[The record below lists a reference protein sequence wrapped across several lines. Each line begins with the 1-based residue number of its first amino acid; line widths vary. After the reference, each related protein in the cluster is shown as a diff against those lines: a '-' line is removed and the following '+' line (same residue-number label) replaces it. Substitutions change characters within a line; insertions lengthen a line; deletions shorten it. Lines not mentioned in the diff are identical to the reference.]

1 MLLIKKW
8 LPKIIIV
15 IAIIAICSILF
26 EKCSSNVEHKAFLAQ
41 VDSLHKVNDSLSVEI
56 MNDNAIIDSLNY
68 VDAVLTVKS
77 NILKDNIKALKEDKS
92 KLEAAAKMKPYEID
106 SFFVVRY
113 AEQYKVETKDTTIL
127 PVPVSK
133 AVVVDLI
140 DFDRTKN
147 IVLNQ
152 DSLITNLES
161 TVNGKDKVIV
171 TLRTKE
177 GNYESIIQKQVQQ
190 QDNYKIIVEGL
201 KGDIKKLDRKNK
213 INKLAKFGMGFLI
226 LGLAVT
232 HK

>member
-1 MLLIKKW
+1 M
-8 LPKIIIV
+8 KIAV
-15 IAIIAICSILF
+15 KGIIALF
-26 EKCSSNVEHKAFLAQ
+26 LVASVYLLFKEFDGVRFKTEAYENQIEQLAVQ
-41 VDSLHKVNDSLSVEI
+41 IDSLHGQNDSLETTIQVVEKE
-56 MNDNAIIDSLNY
+56 NL
-68 VDAVLTVKS
+68 VLEQKTKTLSSKVKE
-77 NILKDNIKALKEDKS
+77 LKEDKS
-92 KLEAAAKMKPYEID
+92 ELEAAAKMRPHEID

-133 AVVVDLI
+133 AIVVDLV

-190 QDNYKIIVEGL
+190 QDNYKIMVEGL

-213 INKLAKFGMGFLI
+213 INKLTKFGMGFLI

>member
-1 MLLIKKW
+1 MKVAIKGVIVLFLLAGVW
-8 LPKIIIV
+8 LIFKEFGEV
-15 IAIIAICSILF
+15 RFKTESYERAIDS
-26 EKCSSNVEHKAFLAQ
+26 LAVQ
-41 VDSLHKVNDSLSVEI
+41 IDSLHGQNDSLETTIQVVEKE
-56 MNDNAIIDSLNY
+56 NL
-68 VDAVLTVKS
+68 VLEQKTKTLTGK
-77 NILKDNIKALKEDKS
+77 IKDLKEDKS
-92 KLEAAAKMKPYEID
+92 ELEAAAKMRPHEID

-113 AEQYKVETKDTTIL
+113 AEQYKIETKDTTIL

-190 QDNYKIIVEGL
+190 QDNYKIMVEGL

>member
-1 MLLIKKW
+1 MK
-8 LPKIIIV
+8 
-15 IAIIAICSILF
+15 IAIKGVIVLFLLAAIWLLVKEFDGVRFKTESYENTID
-26 EKCSSNVEHKAFLAQ
+26 SLA
-41 VDSLHKVNDSLSVEI
+41 VHIDSLHGQNDSLET
-56 MNDNAIIDSLNY
+56 AIIDEEYKNQ
-68 VDAVLTVKS
+68 VLTVKA
-77 NILKDNIKALKEDKS
+77 NVLKDNIKALKEDKS
-92 KLEAAAKMKPYEID
+92 ELEAAAKMRPHEID

-133 AVVVDLI
+133 AIVVDLL

-161 TVNGKDKVIV
+161 TVTGKDKVIV

-177 GNYESIIQKQVQQ
+177 DNFQSIIQKQVQQ
-190 QDNYKIIVEGL
+190 QDNYKVIVEGL
-201 KGDIKKLDRKNK
+201 KGDLKKYDLKMKRNK
-213 INKLAKFGMGFLI
+213 IEKFVMGALI
-226 LGLAVT
+226 IGLAVT

>member
-1 MLLIKKW
+1 MK
-8 LPKIIIV
+8 
-15 IAIIAICSILF
+15 IAIKGVIVLFLLAAIWLIFKQF
-26 EKCSSNVEHKAFLAQ
+26 EGARFQTESYENTIDSLA
-41 VDSLHKVNDSLSVEI
+41 VHIDSLHVQNDSLET
-56 MNDNAIIDSLNY
+56 AIIDEEYKNK
-68 VDAVLTVKS
+68 VLIVES

-92 KLEAAAKMKPYEID
+92 ELEAAAKMRPHEID

-133 AVVVDLI
+133 AVVVDLV
-140 DFDRTKN
+140 DLDRTRN

-190 QDNYKIIVEGL
+190 QDNYKIMVEGL

-213 INKLAKFGMGFLI
+213 INKLTKFGMGFLI

>member
-1 MLLIKKW
+1 MKVAIKGVIVLFLLAAIW
-8 LPKIIIV
+8 LLVKEFDGVRFKTESYENTID
-15 IAIIAICSILF
+15 S
-26 EKCSSNVEHKAFLAQ
+26 LA
-41 VDSLHKVNDSLSVEI
+41 VHIDSLHGQNDSLET
-56 MNDNAIIDSLNY
+56 AIIDQEYKNK
-68 VDAVLTVKS
+68 VLIVKS

-92 KLEAAAKMKPYEID
+92 ELEAAAKMRPHEID

-133 AVVVDLI
+133 AIVVDLL

-161 TVNGKDKVIV
+161 TVTGKDKVIV

-177 GNYESIIQKQVQQ
+177 DNFQSIIQKQVQQ
-190 QDNYKIIVEGL
+190 QDNYKVIVEGL
-201 KGDIKKLDRKNK
+201 KGDLKKYDLKMKRNK
-213 INKLAKFGMGFLI
+213 IEKFVMGALI
-226 LGLAVT
+226 IGLAVT

>member
-1 MLLIKKW
+1 M
-8 LPKIIIV
+8 KIAV
-15 IAIIAICSILF
+15 KGIIALF
-26 EKCSSNVEHKAFLAQ
+26 LVACVYLVFKEFDGVRFKTEAYENAIDSLAVQ
-41 VDSLHKVNDSLSVEI
+41 IDSLHGQNDSLENTIQVVEKE
-56 MNDNAIIDSLNY
+56 NL
-68 VDAVLTVKS
+68 VLEQKTKTLTGK
-77 NILKDNIKALKEDKS
+77 IKDLKEDKS
-92 KLEAAAKMKPYEID
+92 ELEAAAKMRPHEID

-133 AVVVDLI
+133 AVVVDLV

-190 QDNYKIIVEGL
+190 QDNYKIMVEGL

>member
-1 MLLIKKW
+1 M
-8 LPKIIIV
+8 KIAV
-15 IAIIAICSILF
+15 KGIIALF
-26 EKCSSNVEHKAFLAQ
+26 LVASVYLLFKEFDGVRFKTEAYEHAIDSLAVQ
-41 VDSLHKVNDSLSVEI
+41 IDSLHGQNDSLENTIQVVEKE
-56 MNDNAIIDSLNY
+56 NL
-68 VDAVLTVKS
+68 VLEQKTKTLS
-77 NILKDNIKALKEDKS
+77 GKIKELKEDKS
-92 KLEAAAKMKPYEID
+92 ELEAAAKMRPHEID

-133 AVVVDLI
+133 AIVVDLV

-152 DSLITNLES
+152 DSLIANLEN
-161 TVNGKDKVIV
+161 TVQGKDKVIV

-177 GNYESIIQKQVQQ
+177 SNYESIIQKQVQQ
-190 QDNYKIIVEGL
+190 QDNYKIMVEGL
-201 KGDIKKLDRKNK
+201 KGDIRKLDRKDK
-213 INKLAKFGMGFLI
+213 LNKLTKFGMGFLI

>member
-1 MLLIKKW
+1 MK
-8 LPKIIIV
+8 
-15 IAIIAICSILF
+15 IAIKGVIVLFLLAAIWLIFKQF
-26 EKCSSNVEHKAFLAQ
+26 EGARFQTESYENTIDSLA
-41 VDSLHKVNDSLSVEI
+41 VHIDSLHGQNDSLEATIQVVEQE
-56 MNDNAIIDSLNY
+56 NL
-68 VDAVLTVKS
+68 VLEQKTKTLTGKVKE
-77 NILKDNIKALKEDKS
+77 LKEDKS
-92 KLEAAAKMKPYEID
+92 ELEAAAKMRPHEID

-133 AVVVDLI
+133 AVVVDLV
-140 DFDRTKN
+140 DLDRTRN

-190 QDNYKIIVEGL
+190 QDNYKIMVEGL

-213 INKLAKFGMGFLI
+213 INKLTKFGMGFLI

>member
-1 MLLIKKW
+1 MK
-8 LPKIIIV
+8 
-15 IAIIAICSILF
+15 IAIKGVIVLFLLAAIWLIFKEFGEVRFKTESYENTID
-26 EKCSSNVEHKAFLAQ
+26 SLA
-41 VDSLHKVNDSLSVEI
+41 VHIDSLHVQNDSLETTIQAVE
-56 MNDNAIIDSLNY
+56 
-68 VDAVLTVKS
+68 
-77 NILKDNIKALKEDKS
+77 KDNLVLEQKTKTLTGKIKDLKEDKS
-92 KLEAAAKMKPYEID
+92 ELEAAAKLRPHEID

-190 QDNYKIIVEGL
+190 QDNYKVIVEGL

-213 INKLAKFGMGFLI
+213 INKLTKFGMGFLI

>member
-1 MLLIKKW
+1 MKVAIKGVIVLFLLVGVW
-8 LPKIIIV
+8 LIFKEFGEV
-15 IAIIAICSILF
+15 RFKTESYERAIDS
-26 EKCSSNVEHKAFLAQ
+26 LAVQ
-41 VDSLHKVNDSLSVEI
+41 IDSLHGQNDSLETTIQVVEKE
-56 MNDNAIIDSLNY
+56 NL
-68 VDAVLTVKS
+68 VLEQKTKTLTGK
-77 NILKDNIKALKEDKS
+77 IKDLKEDKS
-92 KLEAAAKMKPYEID
+92 ELEAAAKMRPHEID

-133 AVVVDLI
+133 AVVVDLV

>member
-1 MLLIKKW
+1 M
-8 LPKIIIV
+8 KIAV
-15 IAIIAICSILF
+15 KGIIALF
-26 EKCSSNVEHKAFLAQ
+26 LVASVYLLFKEFDGVRFKTEAYENQIEQLAVQ
-41 VDSLHKVNDSLSVEI
+41 IDSLHGQNDSLETTIQVVEKE
-56 MNDNAIIDSLNY
+56 NL
-68 VDAVLTVKS
+68 VLEQKTKTLSSKVKE
-77 NILKDNIKALKEDKS
+77 LKEDKS
-92 KLEAAAKMKPYEID
+92 ELEAAAKMRPHEID

-133 AVVVDLI
+133 AIVVDLV

-177 GNYESIIQKQVQQ
+177 GNYESIIQKQVEQQ
-190 QDNYKIIVEGL
+190 NNYKVMVEGL
-201 KGDIKKLDRKNK
+201 KGDIRKLDRKNK
-213 INKLAKFGMGFLI
+213 LNKITKFAMGALI
-226 LGLAVT
+226 IGLAVT

>member
-1 MLLIKKW
+1 MK
-8 LPKIIIV
+8 
-15 IAIIAICSILF
+15 IAIKGVIVLFLLAAIWLLF
-26 EKCSSNVEHKAFLAQ
+26 KEFDGVRFKTESYEKAIDSLAVQ
-41 VDSLHKVNDSLSVEI
+41 IDSLHDQNDSLEATIQVVEQE
-56 MNDNAIIDSLNY
+56 NL
-68 VDAVLTVKS
+68 VLEQKTKTLS
-77 NILKDNIKALKEDKS
+77 GKIKELKEDKS
-92 KLEAAAKMKPYEID
+92 ELEAAAKMRPHEID

-113 AEQYKVETKDTTIL
+113 AEQYKIETKDTTIL

-133 AVVVDLI
+133 AVVVDLV
-140 DFDRTKN
+140 DLDRTRN

-177 GNYESIIQKQVQQ
+177 GNYESIIQKQVEQQ
-190 QDNYKIIVEGL
+190 NNYKVMVEGL

-213 INKLAKFGMGFLI
+213 INKLTKFGMGFLI

>member
-1 MLLIKKW
+1 MKIAIKV
-8 LPKIIIV
+8 IIV
-15 IAIIAICSILF
+15 LFLVACTYLIFKEFDGVRFKTETYEHAI
-26 EKCSSNVEHKAFLAQ
+26 
-41 VDSLHKVNDSLSVEI
+41 DSLAVEIKGLHNQNDSLETTIQVVEKENSVLEQKTKTL
-56 MNDNAIIDSLNY
+56 SG
-68 VDAVLTVKS
+68 K
-77 NILKDNIKALKEDKS
+77 IKELKEDKS
-92 KLEAAAKMKPYEID
+92 ELIAVAKMKPHEID
-106 SFFVVRY
+106 SFFVDRY
-113 AEQYKVETKDTTIL
+113 KEQYKVVTKDTTIL

-133 AVVVDLI
+133 AVVVDLV
-140 DFDRTKN
+140 DLDRTKT

-201 KGDIKKLDRKNK
+201 KGDIRKLDRKNK
-213 INKLAKFGMGFLI
+213 LNKLTKFGMGVLI
-226 LGLAVT
+226 VGLAVT

>member
-1 MLLIKKW
+1 MKVAIKGVIVLFLLAGVW
-8 LPKIIIV
+8 LIFKEFGEV
-15 IAIIAICSILF
+15 RFKTESYERAIDS
-26 EKCSSNVEHKAFLAQ
+26 LAVQ
-41 VDSLHKVNDSLSVEI
+41 IDSLHGQNDSLETTIQVVEKE
-56 MNDNAIIDSLNY
+56 NL
-68 VDAVLTVKS
+68 VLEQKTKTLTGK
-77 NILKDNIKALKEDKS
+77 IKDLKEDKS
-92 KLEAAAKMKPYEID
+92 ELEAAAKMRPHEID

-133 AVVVDLI
+133 AVVVDLV

-190 QDNYKIIVEGL
+190 QDNYKIMVEGL

>member
-1 MLLIKKW
+1 M
-8 LPKIIIV
+8 KIAV
-15 IAIIAICSILF
+15 KGIIALF
-26 EKCSSNVEHKAFLAQ
+26 LVASVYLLFKEFDGVRFKTEAYENQIEQLAVQ
-41 VDSLHKVNDSLSVEI
+41 IDSLHGQNDSLENTIQVVEKE
-56 MNDNAIIDSLNY
+56 NL
-68 VDAVLTVKS
+68 VLEQKTKTLSSKVKE
-77 NILKDNIKALKEDKS
+77 LKEDKS
-92 KLEAAAKMKPYEID
+92 ELEAAAKMRPHEID

-133 AVVVDLI
+133 AIVVDLV

-161 TVNGKDKVIV
+161 TVNGKDKIIV

-177 GNYESIIQKQVQQ
+177 GNYESIIQKQVEQQ
-190 QDNYKIIVEGL
+190 NNYKVMVEGL
-201 KGDIKKLDRKNK
+201 KGDIRKLDRKNK
-213 INKLAKFGMGFLI
+213 LNKITKFAMGALI
-226 LGLAVT
+226 IGLAVT

>member
-1 MLLIKKW
+1 MKVAIKG
-8 LPKIIIV
+8 IIV
-15 IAIIAICSILF
+15 LFLLAGVWLIFKEFGEVRFKTESYERAIDS
-26 EKCSSNVEHKAFLAQ
+26 LAVQ
-41 VDSLHKVNDSLSVEI
+41 IDSLHGQNDSLETTIQVVEKE
-56 MNDNAIIDSLNY
+56 NL
-68 VDAVLTVKS
+68 VLEQKTKTLTGK
-77 NILKDNIKALKEDKS
+77 IKDLKEDKS
-92 KLEAAAKMKPYEID
+92 ELEAAAKMRPHEID

-133 AVVVDLI
+133 AVVVDLV

-213 INKLAKFGMGFLI
+213 INKLTKFGMGFLI

>member
-1 MLLIKKW
+1 
-8 LPKIIIV
+8 
-15 IAIIAICSILF
+15 
-26 EKCSSNVEHKAFLAQ
+26 
-41 VDSLHKVNDSLSVEI
+41 
-56 MNDNAIIDSLNY
+56 
-68 VDAVLTVKS
+68 VLTVKA
-77 NILKDNIKALKEDKS
+77 NVLKDNIKALKEDKS
-92 KLEAAAKMKPYEID
+92 ELEAAAKMRPHEID

-133 AVVVDLI
+133 AVVVDLL

-161 TVNGKDKVIV
+161 TVTGKDKVIV

-177 GNYESIIQKQVQQ
+177 DNFQSIIQKQVQQ
-190 QDNYKIIVEGL
+190 QDNYKVIVEGL
-201 KGDIKKLDRKNK
+201 KGDLKKYDLKMKRNK
-213 INKLAKFGMGFLI
+213 IEKFVMGALI
-226 LGLAVT
+226 IGLAVT

>member
-1 MLLIKKW
+1 MKIAIKV
-8 LPKIIIV
+8 IIV
-15 IAIIAICSILF
+15 LF
-26 EKCSSNVEHKAFLAQ
+26 LVVCTYLIFKEFDGVKFKTESYEREIESLTVQ
-41 VDSLHKVNDSLSVEI
+41 IDSLHGHNDSLETTIQVVEKENSVLEQK
-56 MNDNAIIDSLNY
+56 ASE
-68 VDAVLTVKS
+68 
-77 NILKDNIKALKEDKS
+77 LKENIKALKEKNT
-92 KLEAAAKMKPYEID
+92 KIIAASAYRPKQVD
-106 SFFVVRY
+106 SFFVDRY
-113 AEQYKVETKDTTIL
+113 KDQYAVKTKDTTHL
-127 PVPVSK
+127 PIPVSK
-133 AVVVDLI
+133 AVVVDLL
-140 DFDRTKN
+140 DFDRIKT

-213 INKLAKFGMGFLI
+213 LNKLTKFGMGVLI

>member
-1 MLLIKKW
+1 MK
-8 LPKIIIV
+8 
-15 IAIIAICSILF
+15 IAIKGVIVLFLLAAIWLIFKQLEGTRFQTESYENTID
-26 EKCSSNVEHKAFLAQ
+26 SLA
-41 VDSLHKVNDSLSVEI
+41 VHIDSLHNQNDSLETTIQVVEKE
-56 MNDNAIIDSLNY
+56 NL
-68 VDAVLTVKS
+68 VLEQKTKTLTGK
-77 NILKDNIKALKEDKS
+77 IKDLKEDKS
-92 KLEAAAKMKPYEID
+92 ELEAAAKMRPHEID

-161 TVNGKDKVIV
+161 TVTGKDKVII

-177 GNYESIIQKQVQQ
+177 DNFQSIIQKQVQQ
-190 QDNYKIIVEGL
+190 QDNYKVIVEGL
-201 KGDIKKLDRKNK
+201 KGDLKKYDLKMKRSK
-213 INKLAKFGMGFLI
+213 IEKFVMGALI
-226 LGLAVT
+226 IGLAVT

>member
-1 MLLIKKW
+1 MK
-8 LPKIIIV
+8 
-15 IAIIAICSILF
+15 IAIKGVIVLFLLAAIWLLF
-26 EKCSSNVEHKAFLAQ
+26 KEFDGVRFKTESYEKAIDSLAVQ
-41 VDSLHKVNDSLSVEI
+41 IDSLHDQNDSLEATIQVVEQE
-56 MNDNAIIDSLNY
+56 NL
-68 VDAVLTVKS
+68 VLEQKTKTLS
-77 NILKDNIKALKEDKS
+77 GKIKELKEDKS
-92 KLEAAAKMKPYEID
+92 ELEAAAKMRPHEID

-113 AEQYKVETKDTTIL
+113 AEQYKIETKDTTIL

-133 AVVVDLI
+133 AVVVDLV
-140 DFDRTKN
+140 DLDRTRN

-177 GNYESIIQKQVQQ
+177 GNYESIIQKQVEQQ
-190 QDNYKIIVEGL
+190 NNYKVMVEGL

>member
-1 MLLIKKW
+1 MK
-8 LPKIIIV
+8 
-15 IAIIAICSILF
+15 IAIKGVIVLFLLAAIWLLVKEFDGVRFKTESYENTID
-26 EKCSSNVEHKAFLAQ
+26 SLA
-41 VDSLHKVNDSLSVEI
+41 VHIDSLHNQNDSLET
-56 MNDNAIIDSLNY
+56 AIIDEEYKNQ
-68 VDAVLTVKS
+68 VLTVKS

-92 KLEAAAKMKPYEID
+92 ELEAAAKMRPHEID

-133 AVVVDLI
+133 AIVVDLL

-161 TVNGKDKVIV
+161 TVTGKDKVII

-177 GNYESIIQKQVQQ
+177 DNFQSIIQKQVQQ
-190 QDNYKIIVEGL
+190 QDNYKVIVEGL
-201 KGDIKKLDRKNK
+201 KGDLKKYDLKMKRNK
-213 INKLAKFGMGFLI
+213 IEKFVMGALI
-226 LGLAVT
+226 IGLAVT

>member
-1 MLLIKKW
+1 VASVYLLFKEFDGVRFKTEAYENQI
-8 LPKIIIV
+8 
-15 IAIIAICSILF
+15 
-26 EKCSSNVEHKAFLAQ
+26 EQLAVQ
-41 VDSLHKVNDSLSVEI
+41 IDSLHGQNDSLETTIQVVEKE
-56 MNDNAIIDSLNY
+56 NL
-68 VDAVLTVKS
+68 VLEQKTKTLSSKVKE
-77 NILKDNIKALKEDKS
+77 LKEDKS
-92 KLEAAAKMKPYEID
+92 ELEAAAKMRPHEID

-133 AVVVDLI
+133 AIVVDLV

-177 GNYESIIQKQVQQ
+177 GNYESIIQKQVEQQ
-190 QDNYKIIVEGL
+190 NNYKVMVEGL
-201 KGDIKKLDRKNK
+201 KGDIRKLDRKNK
-213 INKLAKFGMGFLI
+213 LNKITKFAMGALI
-226 LGLAVT
+226 IGLAVT

>member
-1 MLLIKKW
+1 MKVAIKGVIVLFLLAGIW
-8 LPKIIIV
+8 LLVKEFDGV
-15 IAIIAICSILF
+15 RFKTQSYEKAIDS
-26 EKCSSNVEHKAFLAQ
+26 LAVQ
-41 VDSLHKVNDSLSVEI
+41 IDSLHGQNDSLETTIQVVEKENLI
-56 MNDNAIIDSLNY
+56 LEQKTNT
-68 VDAVLTVKS
+68 LTGK
-77 NILKDNIKALKEDKS
+77 IKGLKEDKS
-92 KLEAAAKMKPYEID
+92 ELEAAAKMRPHEID

-113 AEQYKVETKDTTIL
+113 AEQYKVQTKDTTIL

-133 AVVVDLI
+133 AIVVELV

-147 IVLNQ
+147 IVLHQ
-152 DSLITNLES
+152 DSLVSNLEN
-161 TVNGKDKVIV
+161 TVQGKDKIIV

-190 QDNYKIIVEGL
+190 QDNYKIMVEGL

-213 INKLAKFGMGFLI
+213 INKLTKFGMGFLI

>member
-1 MLLIKKW
+1 MKVAIKGVIVLFLLAGVW
-8 LPKIIIV
+8 LIFKEFGEV
-15 IAIIAICSILF
+15 RFKTESYERAIDS
-26 EKCSSNVEHKAFLAQ
+26 LAVQ
-41 VDSLHKVNDSLSVEI
+41 IDSLHGQNDSLETTIQVVEKE
-56 MNDNAIIDSLNY
+56 NL
-68 VDAVLTVKS
+68 VLEQKTKTLTGK
-77 NILKDNIKALKEDKS
+77 IKDLKEDKS
-92 KLEAAAKMKPYEID
+92 ELEAAAKMRPHEID

-190 QDNYKIIVEGL
+190 QDNYKIMVEGL

-213 INKLAKFGMGFLI
+213 INKLTKFGMGFLI

>member
-1 MLLIKKW
+1 MKVAIKGVIVLFLLAGVW
-8 LPKIIIV
+8 LIFKEFGEV
-15 IAIIAICSILF
+15 RFKTESYEHAIDS
-26 EKCSSNVEHKAFLAQ
+26 LAVQ
-41 VDSLHKVNDSLSVEI
+41 IDSLHEQNDSLETTIQVVEKE
-56 MNDNAIIDSLNY
+56 NL
-68 VDAVLTVKS
+68 VLEQKTKT
-77 NILKDNIKALKEDKS
+77 LTGKIKELKEDKS
-92 KLEAAAKMKPYEID
+92 ELEAAAKMRPHEID

-113 AEQYKVETKDTTIL
+113 AEQYKIETKDTTIL

-190 QDNYKIIVEGL
+190 QDNYKIMVEGL

-213 INKLAKFGMGFLI
+213 INKLTKFGMGFLI